1 MRNPKT
7 KVYLYGFFSFDN
19 EAGVM
24 PVYTARRKVSDR
36 DVEDTTMTLDGKAIK
51 RKHSALLFLNTTPT
65 SKEVEALRNNRLF
78 RRKQ

>member
-1 MRNPKT
+1 MRNPRS

-24 PVYTARRKVSDR
+24 PVYTRRKVSDR
-36 DVEDTTMTLDGKAIK
+36 DVENTTMTLDGKVIK
-51 RKHSALLFLNTTPT
+51 RKHSALLFLNQTPT
-65 SKEVEALRNNRLF
+65 SKEVEALRNNRVF